1 MYIFN
6 ASRVDFFVITEIIIM
21 LAEYECIFSIVY
33 VLIHS

>member
-6 ASRVDFFVITEIIIM
+6 ASRVDFFVIMKIIIM
-21 LAEYECIFSIVY
+21 LAEYECILSIAY